1 MKKRIILWFLLLCWM
16 GVIFLFS
23 TQNGDASGQLSSG
36 ILQRFILI
44 VLPKKAAQNSQLVR
58 TLEFL
63 LRKGAHMTEYGIL
76 AILAFAQL
84 RQYFPAVF
92 SKDNAVRTERNTP
105 GATLFSRPFF
115 QLLLVLCFTFLY
127 ACTDEF
133 HQRFVS
139 GRCGQFR
146 DVLIDSL
153 GGLIGGLLFLLLSQ
167 LVQRR
172 KNLTKTNI

>member
-1 MKKRIILWFLLLCWM
+1 MKKKIILWVLLLCWM

-36 ILQRFILI
+36 FLHRFILI
-44 VLPKKAAQNSQLVR
+44 FLPKKAAQNGQLVH

-84 RQYFPAVF
+84 RQYFPTVF
-92 SKDNAVRTERNTP
+92 SKDAAVKSPWTERNTP
-105 GATLFSRPFF
+105 KPPLWNRPFF
-115 QLLLVLCFTFLY
+115 QLLVILCFTFLY

-139 GRCGQFR
+139 GRSGQFR

-153 GGLIGGLLFLLLSQ
+153 GGLIGGLLFIYQ
-167 LVQRR
+167 LTL
-172 KNLTKTNI
+172 KNN